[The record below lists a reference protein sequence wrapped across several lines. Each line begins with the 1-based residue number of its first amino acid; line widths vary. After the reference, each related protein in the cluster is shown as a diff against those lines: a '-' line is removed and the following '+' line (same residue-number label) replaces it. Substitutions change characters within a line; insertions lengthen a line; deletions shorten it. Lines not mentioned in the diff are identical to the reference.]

1 MHEIYGVD
9 EILFFYGIKNGLK
22 GYRAMFIEIGEFLN
36 LRLKQMGIQHLFGVP
51 GDFNLSYLEQV
62 EADAQLE
69 FIGNCNELNA
79 AYAAD
84 GYARINGFAALA
96 TTYGVGDLSAING
109 IAGAYAENVPMVH
122 ISGIP
127 PLHVVQK
134 GILVHHTLVDGNY
147 DNIMNCMKEFTVAQT
162 RLTPANAAFEIDRV
176 LRQCFLERRPVHIQL
191 ASDIT
196 HVKIEV
202 DERPLDLSYPSVE
215 PDLLSSV
222 VDQLC
227 GILAKAKS
235 PALLID
241 NEAAVFGVTSLL
253 HDLSNKCSIPFAGMN
268 TAKNIMDEGSPRYI
282 GTYVGGASQPHVKN
296 VIEQSDCLIGVG
308 VRFTDV
314 GSAVFTHQ
322 IATENYIE
330 IKPYGLNIFG
340 QDVPGIEIGQLLVEL
355 NKKVAAR
362 KTPHNIVTQCS
373 TQKKP
378 EVNEQQKLS
387 QELLWNAIA
396 GFFKDD
402 DVIIGEVGTSNSAL
416 SALKLPATAKYISQP
431 LWGSIGYTLPALLG
445 SLLAA
450 PERRQILFI
459 GDGSFQLTVQEL
471 STIIRHGLKPI
482 IFLLNNGGYTIERL
496 IMGENAAY
504 NDIQNWNYA
513 QIPAVFNGSKAYQSH
528 VVETVG
534 QLQQVLDNVQQQ
546 DGLTFVELKLP
557 AMDAP
562 LSLKKFANVIARFDY
577 GDRGY
582 EILTQRSN
590 TLECKNVSSF

>member
-1 MHEIYGVD
+1 MQEKLIG
-9 EILFFYGIKNGLK
+9 FK
-22 GYRAMFIEIGEFLN
+22 GYRAMFIEIGDFLN

-109 IAGAYAENVPMVH
+109 IAGAYAENVAVVH

-127 PLHVVQK
+127 PLHAVQK
-134 GILVHHTLVDGNY
+134 GQLLHHTLVDGNY

-176 LRQCFLERRPVHIQL
+176 LRQCFLDRRPVHIQL

-202 DERPLDLSYPSVE
+202 TDRPLDLSYPAVE
-215 PDLLSSV
+215 PECLQQAVSK
-222 VDQLC
+222 LC
-227 GILAKAKS
+227 EILAQAER

-253 HDLSNKCSIPFAGMN
+253 NDLSQKCSIPFASMS
-268 TAKNIMDEGSPRYI
+268 TAKNIMDEGSALYV
-282 GTYVGGASQPHVKN
+282 GTYVGGASQEHVRN
-296 VIEQSDCLIGVG
+296 TIEQSDCLIGVG

-314 GSAVFTHQ
+314 GTAVFTQQ
-322 IATENYIE
+322 IATQHYIE
-330 IKPYGLNIFG
+330 IKPYALTIFG
-340 QDVPGIEIGQLLVEL
+340 QDFPGLEIGQLLVEL
-355 NKKVAAR
+355 NKRAAPR
-362 KTPHNIVTQCS
+362 TLAKPIAAHQP
-373 TQKKP
+373 QKSMDVP
-378 EVNEQQKLS
+378 PQHKLS
-387 QELLWNAIA
+387 QEILWRYIA
-396 GFFKDD
+396 DFLQED

-416 SALKLPATAKYISQP
+416 SGLKLPATAKYIAQP
-431 LWGSIGYTLPALLG
+431 LWGAIGYTLPALLG

-504 NDIQNWNYA
+504 NDIQNWKYA
-513 QIPAVFNGSKAYQSH
+513 EIPSIFNGSQNYASH
-528 VVETVG
+528 VVETAG
-534 QLQQVLDNVQQQ
+534 QLRQVLDHIDQF
-546 DGLTFVELKLP
+546 DGMTFIELKLP
-557 AMDAP
+557 TMDAP
-562 LSLKKFANVIARFDY
+562 QSLKKFASIIARFDY
-577 GDRGY
+577 GDRAY
-582 EILTQRSN
+582 DMLKQRSQ
-590 TLECKNVSSF
+590 LSACQPVLSF

>member
-1 MHEIYGVD
+1 
-9 EILFFYGIKNGLK
+9 
-22 GYRAMFIEIGEFLN
+22 MFIEIGDFLN
-36 LRLKQMGIQHLFGVP
+36 LRLKQMGILYLFGVP

-62 EADAQLE
+62 EADSQLE

-84 GYARINGFAALA
+84 GYARINGFAALT

-109 IAGAYAENVPMVH
+109 IAGAYAENVPVVH

-134 GILVHHTLVDGNY
+134 GTLVHHTLVDGNY

-176 LRQCFLERRPVHIQL
+176 LRQCFLDHRPVHIQL
-191 ASDIT
+191 PSDIT

-202 DERPLDLSYPSVE
+202 TDRPLDLSYPAVE
-215 PDLLSSV
+215 PELLQSAV
-222 VDQLC
+222 AKLC
-227 GILAKAKS
+227 EVIGSAKN

-241 NEAAVFGVTSLL
+241 NEASVFGVTSLL
-253 HDLSNKCSIPFAGMN
+253 NDLSQKCSIPFASML
-268 TAKNIMDEGSPRYI
+268 TAKNIMDEDSPRYV
-282 GTYVGGASQPHVKN
+282 GTYVGGASQPN
-296 VIEQSDCLIGVG
+296 VRSTIEQSDCLIGVG
-308 VRFTDV
+308 VRFSDV
-314 GSAVFTHQ
+314 GTGVFTHQ

-330 IKPYGLNIFG
+330 IKPYALTIFG
-340 QDVPGIEIGQLLVEL
+340 QDYPGIEIGQLLVEL
-355 NKKVAAR
+355 NKKVAPR
-362 KTPHNIVTQCS
+362 KLI
-373 TQKKP
+373 KP
-378 EVNEQQKLS
+378 ILEKQQPQVIDVPEQQKLS
-387 QELLWNAIA
+387 QDILWNAVA
-396 GFFKDD
+396 DFLKED

-416 SALKLPATAKYISQP
+416 AGLKLPATAKYIAQP

-504 NDIQNWNYA
+504 NDIQNWHYTE
-513 QIPAVFNGSKAYQSH
+513 IPGVFNGKHQYKSC
-528 VVETVG
+528 VVETAG
-534 QLQQVLDNVQQQ
+534 QLKQTLDTMHQF
-546 DGLTFVELKLP
+546 DGLTFIELKLP

-562 LSLKKFANVIARFDY
+562 LSLKKFASVIARFDY

-582 EILTQRSN
+582 EILKQRSQ
-590 TLECKNVSSF
+590 KIPYQKVISF

>member
-1 MHEIYGVD
+1 
-9 EILFFYGIKNGLK
+9 
-22 GYRAMFIEIGEFLN
+22 MFIEIGDFLN

-62 EADAQLE
+62 EADAKLE

-84 GYARINGFAALA
+84 GYARINGFAALT

-109 IAGAYAENVPMVH
+109 IAGAYAENVPVVH

-134 GILVHHTLVDGNY
+134 GTLVHHTLVDGNY

-162 RLTPANAAFEIDRV
+162 RLTPANAASEIDRV

-202 DERPLDLSYPSVE
+202 TDRSLDLSYPRVE
-215 PDLLSSV
+215 PELLQSAV
-222 VDQLC
+222 TKLC
-227 GILAKAKS
+227 EVIAQAKR

-241 NEAAVFGVTSLL
+241 NEASVFGITSLL
-253 HDLSNKCSIPFAGMN
+253 DDLSKKCSIPFASML
-268 TAKNIMDEGSPRYI
+268 TAKNIMDEGSPRYV
-282 GTYVGGASQPHVKN
+282 GTYVGGASQAHVRQT
-296 VIEQSDCLIGVG
+296 IEQSDCLMGIG

-314 GSAVFTHQ
+314 GTGVFTHQ

-330 IKPYGLNIFG
+330 IKPYGLTIFG
-340 QDVPGIEIGQLLVEL
+340 QDFPGIEIGQLLVEL
-355 NKKVAAR
+355 NKKVAPR
-362 KTPHNIVTQCS
+362 KLSQPMLEQQAQQTL
-373 TQKKP
+373 
-378 EVNEQQKLS
+378 EVPEQQKLS
-387 QELLWNAIA
+387 QDVLWRYIA
-396 GFFKDD
+396 GFLKDD

-416 SALKLPATAKYISQP
+416 AGLKLPATAKYIAQP

-471 STIIRHGLKPI
+471 STIIRQGLKPI

-504 NDIQNWNYA
+504 NDVQDWKYSE
-513 QIPAVFNGSKAYQSH
+513 IPHVFNGSQDYKSC
-528 VVETVG
+528 VVETAG
-534 QLQQVLDNVQQQ
+534 QLKQVLENMHQF
-546 DGLTFVELKLP
+546 DGLTFIELKLS

-562 LSLKKFANVIARFDY
+562 SSLKKFASVIARFDY

-582 EILTQRSN
+582 EILKQRSQAFPS
-590 TLECKNVSSF
+590 KKAISF

>member
-1 MHEIYGVD
+1 
-9 EILFFYGIKNGLK
+9 
-22 GYRAMFIEIGEFLN
+22 MFIEIGEFLN

-176 LRQCFLERRPVHIQL
+176 LRQCFLDRRPVHIQL

-202 DERPLDLSYPSVE
+202 DERPLDLRYPSVE
-215 PDLLSSV
+215 PDLLHSV

-253 HDLSNKCSIPFAGMN
+253 HDLSNKCAIPFASMN

-282 GTYVGGASQPHVKN
+282 GTYVGGASQPHVKSI
-296 VIEQSDCLIGVG
+296 IEQSDCLIGIG

-322 IATENYIE
+322 IATKNYIE

-355 NKKVAAR
+355 NKKVAPR
-362 KTPHNIVTQCS
+362 KAPQPVVTQQPA
-373 TQKKP
+373 QKNHD
-378 EVNEQQKLS
+378 VAEQQKLS
-387 QELLWNAIA
+387 QELLWNAIL

-416 SALKLPATAKYISQP
+416 SGLKLPATAKYISQP

-496 IMGENAAY
+496 IMGENAVY

-513 QIPAVFNGSKAYQSH
+513 QIPAVFNGTQAYQSC

-534 QLQQVLDNVQQQ
+534 QLQHVLDNIHLQ
-546 DGLTFVELKLP
+546 DSLTFVELKLP

-562 LSLKKFANVIARFDY
+562 MSLKKFANVIARFDY

-590 TLECKNVSSF
+590 TLECKNASSF

>member
-1 MHEIYGVD
+1 
-9 EILFFYGIKNGLK
+9 
-22 GYRAMFIEIGEFLN
+22 MFMEIGEFLN

-62 EADAQLE
+62 EADTQLE

-162 RLTPANAAFEIDRV
+162 RLTPANAASEIDRV
-176 LRQCFLERRPVHIQL
+176 LRQCFIERRPVHIQL

-202 DERPLDLSYPSVE
+202 DTRPLELGYPAIE
-215 PDLLSSV
+215 PELLHIV
-222 VDQLC
+222 VDQLS

-235 PALLID
+235 PVLLVD

-253 HDLSNKCSIPFAGMN
+253 HDLSHKCSIPFASMN

-296 VIEQSDCLIGVG
+296 AIEQSDCLIGVG

-314 GSAVFTHQ
+314 GSAVFTQQ

-340 QDVPGIEIGQLLVEL
+340 QDIPGIAIGQLLAEL
-355 NKKVAAR
+355 HKKVAPR
-362 KTPHNIVTQCS
+362 KAPQPILNHQPVQAI
-373 TQKKP
+373 
-378 EVNEQQKLS
+378 EVPEQQKLS
-387 QELLWNAIA
+387 QELLWNAIV
-396 GFFKDD
+396 GFFKED

-416 SALKLPATAKYISQP
+416 SGLKLPATAKYIAQP

-471 STIIRHGLKPI
+471 STIIRHELKPI

-528 VVETVG
+528 VVETIG
-534 QLQQVLDNVQQQ
+534 QLKQVLDNVQQL

-582 EILTQRSN
+582 EILTQRSQSI
-590 TLECKNVSSF
+590 ECKNASSF

>member
-1 MHEIYGVD
+1 
-9 EILFFYGIKNGLK
+9 
-22 GYRAMFIEIGEFLN
+22 MFIEIGDFLN
-36 LRLKQMGIQHLFGVP
+36 LRLKQMGILHLFGVP

-62 EADAQLE
+62 EADSQLE

-84 GYARINGFAALA
+84 GYARINGFAALT

-109 IAGAYAENVPMVH
+109 IAGAYAENVPVVH

-134 GILVHHTLVDGNY
+134 GTLVHHTLVDGNY

-176 LRQCFLERRPVHIQL
+176 LRQCFLDRRPVHIQL
-191 ASDIT
+191 PSDIT

-202 DERPLDLSYPSVE
+202 TDRPLDLSYPAVE
-215 PDLLSSV
+215 PELLQSAV
-222 VDQLC
+222 AKLC
-227 GILAKAKS
+227 EVIGSAKN

-241 NEAAVFGVTSLL
+241 NEASVFGVTSLL
-253 HDLSNKCSIPFAGMN
+253 NDLSQKCSIPFASML
-268 TAKNIMDEGSPRYI
+268 TAKNIMDESSPRYV
-282 GTYVGGASQPHVKN
+282 GTYVGGASQPN
-296 VIEQSDCLIGVG
+296 VRSTIEQSDCLIGVG
-308 VRFTDV
+308 VRFSDV
-314 GSAVFTHQ
+314 GTGVFTHQ

-330 IKPYGLNIFG
+330 IKPYALTIFG
-340 QDVPGIEIGQLLVEL
+340 QDYPGIEIGQLLVEL
-355 NKKVAAR
+355 NKKVAPR
-362 KTPHNIVTQCS
+362 KLI
-373 TQKKP
+373 KP
-378 EVNEQQKLS
+378 ILEKQQPQVIDVPEQQKLS
-387 QELLWNAIA
+387 QDILWNAVA
-396 GFFKDD
+396 DFLKED

-416 SALKLPATAKYISQP
+416 AGLKLPATAKYIAQP

-504 NDIQNWNYA
+504 NDIQNWRYTE
-513 QIPAVFNGSKAYQSH
+513 IPAVFNGKHQYKSC

-534 QLQQVLDNVQQQ
+534 QLKQTLDTMHQF
-546 DGLTFVELKLP
+546 DGLTFIELKLP

-562 LSLKKFANVIARFDY
+562 LSLKKFASVIARFDY

-582 EILTQRSN
+582 EILKQRSQ
-590 TLECKNVSSF
+590 KIPYQKVISF

>member
-1 MHEIYGVD
+1 
-9 EILFFYGIKNGLK
+9 
-22 GYRAMFIEIGEFLN
+22 MFIEIGDFLN
-36 LRLKQMGIQHLFGVP
+36 LRLKQMGILHLFGVP

-62 EADAQLE
+62 EADSQLE

-84 GYARINGFAALA
+84 GYARINGFAALT

-109 IAGAYAENVPMVH
+109 IAGAYAENVPVVH

-134 GILVHHTLVDGNY
+134 GTLVHHTLVDGNY

-176 LRQCFLERRPVHIQL
+176 LRQCFLDRRPVHIQL
-191 ASDIT
+191 PSDIT

-202 DERPLDLSYPSVE
+202 ADRPLDLSYPAVE
-215 PDLLSSV
+215 PELLQSAV
-222 VDQLC
+222 AKLC
-227 GILAKAKS
+227 EVIGSAKN

-241 NEAAVFGVTSLL
+241 NEASVFGVTSLL
-253 HDLSNKCSIPFAGMN
+253 NDLSQKCSIPFASML
-268 TAKNIMDEGSPRYI
+268 TAKNIMDESSPRYV
-282 GTYVGGASQPHVKN
+282 GTYVGGASQPN
-296 VIEQSDCLIGVG
+296 VRSTIEQSDCLIGVG
-308 VRFTDV
+308 VRFSDV
-314 GSAVFTHQ
+314 GTGVFTHQ

-330 IKPYGLNIFG
+330 IKPYALTIFG
-340 QDVPGIEIGQLLVEL
+340 QDYPGIEIGQLLVEL
-355 NKKVAAR
+355 NKKVAPR
-362 KTPHNIVTQCS
+362 KLI
-373 TQKKP
+373 KP
-378 EVNEQQKLS
+378 ILEKQQPQVIDVPEQQKLS
-387 QELLWNAIA
+387 QDILWSAVA
-396 GFFKDD
+396 DFLKED

-416 SALKLPATAKYISQP
+416 AGLKLPATAKYIAQP

-504 NDIQNWNYA
+504 NDIQNWHYTE
-513 QIPAVFNGSKAYQSH
+513 IPGVFNGKHQYKSC
-528 VVETVG
+528 VVETAG
-534 QLQQVLDNVQQQ
+534 QLKQTLDTMHQF
-546 DGLTFVELKLP
+546 DGLTFIELKLP

-562 LSLKKFANVIARFDY
+562 LSLKKFASVIARFDY

-582 EILTQRSN
+582 EILKQRSQ
-590 TLECKNVSSF
+590 KIPYQKVISF

>member
-1 MHEIYGVD
+1 
-9 EILFFYGIKNGLK
+9 
-22 GYRAMFIEIGEFLN
+22 MFIEIGEFLN

-176 LRQCFLERRPVHIQL
+176 LRQCFLDRRPVHIQL

-202 DERPLDLSYPSVE
+202 DERPLDLRYPSVE
-215 PDLLSSV
+215 PDLLQSV

-296 VIEQSDCLIGVG
+296 VIEQSDCLIGIG

-322 IATENYIE
+322 IATKNYIE

-355 NKKVAAR
+355 NKKVAPR
-362 KTPHNIVTQCS
+362 KAPQPVVDQQLTQR
-373 TQKKP
+373 KH

-387 QELLWNAIA
+387 QDLLWNAIS

-416 SALKLPATAKYISQP
+416 SGLKLPATAKYISQP

-496 IMGENAAY
+496 IMGENAVY
-504 NDIQNWNYA
+504 NDIQNWSYA
-513 QIPAVFNGSKAYQSH
+513 QIPAVFNGSKPYQSH
-528 VVETVG
+528 VVETIG
-534 QLQQVLDNVQQQ
+534 QLQHVLDNIHLQ
-546 DGLTFVELKLP
+546 DSLTFVELKLP

-562 LSLKKFANVIARFDY
+562 MSLKKFANVIARFDY

-590 TLECKNVSSF
+590 TLECKNASSF

>member
-1 MHEIYGVD
+1 
-9 EILFFYGIKNGLK
+9 
-22 GYRAMFIEIGEFLN
+22 MFIEIGDFLN
-36 LRLKQMGIQHLFGVP
+36 LRLKQMGILHLFGVP

-62 EADAQLE
+62 EADSQLE

-84 GYARINGFAALA
+84 GYARINGFAALT

-109 IAGAYAENVPMVH
+109 IAGAYAENVPVVH

-134 GILVHHTLVDGNY
+134 GTLVHHTLVDGNY

-176 LRQCFLERRPVHIQL
+176 LRQCFLDRRPVHIQL
-191 ASDIT
+191 PSDIT

-202 DERPLDLSYPSVE
+202 TDRPLDLSYPAVE
-215 PDLLSSV
+215 PELLQSAV
-222 VDQLC
+222 AKLC
-227 GILAKAKS
+227 EVIGSAN

-241 NEAAVFGVTSLL
+241 NEASVFGVTSLL
-253 HDLSNKCSIPFAGMN
+253 NDLSQKCSIPFASML
-268 TAKNIMDEGSPRYI
+268 TAKNIMDEGSPRYV
-282 GTYVGGASQPHVKN
+282 GTYVGGASQPN
-296 VIEQSDCLIGVG
+296 VRSTIEQSDCLIGVG
-308 VRFTDV
+308 VRFSDV
-314 GSAVFTHQ
+314 GTGVFTHQ

-330 IKPYGLNIFG
+330 IKPYALTIFG
-340 QDVPGIEIGQLLVEL
+340 QDYPGIEIGQLLVEL
-355 NKKVAAR
+355 NKKVAPR
-362 KTPHNIVTQCS
+362 KLI
-373 TQKKP
+373 KP
-378 EVNEQQKLS
+378 ILEKQQPQVIDVPEQQKLS
-387 QELLWNAIA
+387 QDILWNAVA
-396 GFFKDD
+396 DFLKED

-416 SALKLPATAKYISQP
+416 AGLKLPATAKYIAQP

-504 NDIQNWNYA
+504 NDIQNWHYTE
-513 QIPAVFNGSKAYQSH
+513 IPGVFNGKHQYKSC
-528 VVETVG
+528 VVETAG
-534 QLQQVLDNVQQQ
+534 QLKQTLDMMHQF
-546 DGLTFVELKLP
+546 DGLTFIELKLP

-562 LSLKKFANVIARFDY
+562 LSLKKFASVIARFDY

-582 EILTQRSN
+582 EILKQRSQ
-590 TLECKNVSSF
+590 KIPYQKVISF

>member
-1 MHEIYGVD
+1 
-9 EILFFYGIKNGLK
+9 
-22 GYRAMFIEIGEFLN
+22 MFIEIGDFLN
-36 LRLKQMGIQHLFGVP
+36 LRLKQMGILHLFGVP

-62 EADAQLE
+62 EADSQLE

-84 GYARINGFAALA
+84 GYARINGFAALT

-109 IAGAYAENVPMVH
+109 IAGAYAENVPVVH

-134 GILVHHTLVDGNY
+134 GTLVHHTLVDGNY

-176 LRQCFLERRPVHIQL
+176 LRQCFLDRRPVHIQL
-191 ASDIT
+191 PSDIT

-202 DERPLDLSYPSVE
+202 TDRPLDLSYPAVE
-215 PDLLSSV
+215 PELLQSAV
-222 VDQLC
+222 AKLC
-227 GILAKAKS
+227 EVIGSAKN

-241 NEAAVFGVTSLL
+241 NEASVFGVTSLL
-253 HDLSNKCSIPFAGMN
+253 NDLSQKCSIPFASML
-268 TAKNIMDEGSPRYI
+268 TAKNIMDEGSPRYV
-282 GTYVGGASQPHVKN
+282 GTYVGGASQPN
-296 VIEQSDCLIGVG
+296 VRSTIEQSDCLIGVG
-308 VRFTDV
+308 VRFSDV
-314 GSAVFTHQ
+314 GTGVFTHQ

-330 IKPYGLNIFG
+330 IKPYALTIFG
-340 QDVPGIEIGQLLVEL
+340 QDYPGIEIGQLLVEL
-355 NKKVAAR
+355 NKKVAPR
-362 KTPHNIVTQCS
+362 KLI
-373 TQKKP
+373 KP
-378 EVNEQQKLS
+378 ILEKQQPQVIDVPEQQKLS
-387 QELLWNAIA
+387 QDILWSAVA
-396 GFFKDD
+396 DFLKED

-416 SALKLPATAKYISQP
+416 AGLKLPATAKYIAQP

-504 NDIQNWNYA
+504 NDIQNWHYTE
-513 QIPAVFNGSKAYQSH
+513 IPGVFNGKHQYKSC
-528 VVETVG
+528 VVETAG
-534 QLQQVLDNVQQQ
+534 QLKQTLDTMHQF
-546 DGLTFVELKLP
+546 DGLTFIELKLP

-562 LSLKKFANVIARFDY
+562 LSLKKFASVIARFDY

-582 EILTQRSN
+582 EILKQRSQSIPYQ
-590 TLECKNVSSF
+590 KVISF

>member
-1 MHEIYGVD
+1 
-9 EILFFYGIKNGLK
+9 
-22 GYRAMFIEIGEFLN
+22 MFMEIGEFLN

-162 RLTPANAAFEIDRV
+162 RLTPANAASEIDRV
-176 LRQCFLERRPVHIQL
+176 LRQCFIERRPVHLQL

-202 DERPLDLSYPSVE
+202 NTRPLELGYPVIE
-215 PDLLSSV
+215 PELLHSV

-227 GILAKAKS
+227 DILAKAKS
-235 PALLID
+235 PALLVD

-253 HDLSNKCSIPFAGMN
+253 HDLSHKCSIPFASMN

-314 GSAVFTHQ
+314 GSAVFTQQ

-340 QDVPGIEIGQLLVEL
+340 QDIPGIAIGQLLAEL
-355 NKKVAAR
+355 NKKVAPR
-362 KTPHNIVTQCS
+362 KAPQPVLNHQPVQAI
-373 TQKKP
+373 
-378 EVNEQQKLS
+378 EVPEQQKLS
-387 QELLWNAIA
+387 QELLWNAIV
-396 GFFKDD
+396 GFFKED

-416 SALKLPATAKYISQP
+416 SGLKLPATAKYIAQP

-471 STIIRHGLKPI
+471 STIIRHELKPI

-528 VVETVG
+528 VVETIG
-534 QLQQVLDNVQQQ
+534 QLKQVLDNVQQQ

-562 LSLKKFANVIARFDY
+562 MSLKKFANVIARFDY

-582 EILTQRSN
+582 EILTQRSQGI
-590 TLECKNVSSF
+590 ECKNASSF

>member
-1 MHEIYGVD
+1 
-9 EILFFYGIKNGLK
+9 
-22 GYRAMFIEIGEFLN
+22 MFIEIGDFLN
-36 LRLKQMGIQHLFGVP
+36 LRLKQMGILHLFGVP

-62 EADAQLE
+62 EADSQLE

-84 GYARINGFAALA
+84 GYARINGFAALT

-109 IAGAYAENVPMVH
+109 IAGAYAENVPVVH

-134 GILVHHTLVDGNY
+134 GTLVHHTLVDGNY

-176 LRQCFLERRPVHIQL
+176 LRQCFLDRRPVHIQL
-191 ASDIT
+191 PSDIT

-202 DERPLDLSYPSVE
+202 TDRPLDLSYPAVE
-215 PDLLSSV
+215 PELLQSAV
-222 VDQLC
+222 AKLC
-227 GILAKAKS
+227 EVIGSAKN

-241 NEAAVFGVTSLL
+241 NEASVFGVTSLL
-253 HDLSNKCSIPFAGMN
+253 NDLSQKCSIPFASML
-268 TAKNIMDEGSPRYI
+268 TAKNIMDEGSPRYV
-282 GTYVGGASQPHVKN
+282 GTYVGGASQPN
-296 VIEQSDCLIGVG
+296 VRSTIEQSDCLIGVG
-308 VRFTDV
+308 VRFSDV
-314 GSAVFTHQ
+314 GTGVFTHQ

-330 IKPYGLNIFG
+330 IKPYALTIFG
-340 QDVPGIEIGQLLVEL
+340 QDYPGIEIGQLLVEL
-355 NKKVAAR
+355 NKKVAPR
-362 KTPHNIVTQCS
+362 KLI
-373 TQKKP
+373 KP
-378 EVNEQQKLS
+378 ILEKQQPQVINVPEQQKLS
-387 QELLWNAIA
+387 QDILWSAVA
-396 GFFKDD
+396 DFLKED

-416 SALKLPATAKYISQP
+416 AGLKLPATAKYIAQP

-504 NDIQNWNYA
+504 NDIQNWHYTE
-513 QIPAVFNGSKAYQSH
+513 IPGVFNGKHQYKSC
-528 VVETVG
+528 VVETAG
-534 QLQQVLDNVQQQ
+534 QLKQTLDTMHQF
-546 DGLTFVELKLP
+546 DGLTFIELKLP

-562 LSLKKFANVIARFDY
+562 LSLKKFASVIARFDY

-582 EILTQRSN
+582 EILKQRSQ
-590 TLECKNVSSF
+590 KIPYQKVISF

>member
-1 MHEIYGVD
+1 
-9 EILFFYGIKNGLK
+9 
-22 GYRAMFIEIGEFLN
+22 MFIEIGDFLN
-36 LRLKQMGIQHLFGVP
+36 LRLKQMGILHLFGVP

-62 EADAQLE
+62 EADSQLE

-84 GYARINGFAALA
+84 GYARINGFAALT

-109 IAGAYAENVPMVH
+109 IAGAYAENVPVVH

-134 GILVHHTLVDGNY
+134 GTLVHHTLVDGNY

-176 LRQCFLERRPVHIQL
+176 LRQCFLDRRPVHIQL
-191 ASDIT
+191 PSDIT

-202 DERPLDLSYPSVE
+202 TDRPLDLSYPAVE
-215 PDLLSSV
+215 PELLQSAV
-222 VDQLC
+222 AKLC
-227 GILAKAKS
+227 EVIGSAKN

-241 NEAAVFGVTSLL
+241 NEASVFGVTSLL
-253 HDLSNKCSIPFAGMN
+253 NDLSQKCSIPFASML
-268 TAKNIMDEGSPRYI
+268 TAKNIMDEGSPRYV
-282 GTYVGGASQPHVKN
+282 GTYVGGASQPN
-296 VIEQSDCLIGVG
+296 VRSTIEQSDCLIGVG
-308 VRFTDV
+308 VRFSDV
-314 GSAVFTHQ
+314 GTGVFTHQ

-330 IKPYGLNIFG
+330 IKPYALTIFG
-340 QDVPGIEIGQLLVEL
+340 QDYPGIEIGQLLVEL
-355 NKKVAAR
+355 NKKVAPR
-362 KTPHNIVTQCS
+362 KLI
-373 TQKKP
+373 KP
-378 EVNEQQKLS
+378 ILEKQQPQVIDVPEQQKLS
-387 QELLWNAIA
+387 QDILWNAVA
-396 GFFKDD
+396 DFLKED

-416 SALKLPATAKYISQP
+416 AGLKLPATAKYIAQP

-504 NDIQNWNYA
+504 NDIQNWHYTE
-513 QIPAVFNGSKAYQSH
+513 IPGVFNGKHQYKSC
-528 VVETVG
+528 VVETAG
-534 QLQQVLDNVQQQ
+534 QLKQTLDTMHQF
-546 DGLTFVELKLP
+546 DGLTFIELKLP

-562 LSLKKFANVIARFDY
+562 LSLKKFASVIARFDY

-582 EILTQRSN
+582 EILKQRSQSIPYQ
-590 TLECKNVSSF
+590 KVISF